1 MREMEKLH
9 LLRELIAAAK
19 VGLPAGLTGLLRSS
33 ALPVGRAAGGSW
45 WQRLQDGMPL
55 SRAIAGLLPDVTRGE
70 EAALEQAVA
79 AGEGVPCL
87 EEMVRRREAQ
97 LSLRRETSQISLYPV
112 IVLVLVVAVTSLVTL
127 RLLPALTPAL
137 AGIGG
142 DRWPWATRL
151 LLWAGGKWTVLL
163 SMVVVLGAGLTICL
177 SGRGGLLGDRL
188 LLNLPVVGEAVRWQE
203 GARILGVLGR
213 EGTIS
218 PDTVRSLAELVR
230 NRAMRAAAVR
240 AVDEV
245 EQGESVAKAL
255 GKHGLLPKGMA
266 AYLEW
271 AGVCGMAA
279 GACREMSDYCRQRHH
294 SLCRSALACLEPAV
308 ILVAA
313 VVVGVVA
320 LAVVQPLYALLGNW
334 R

>member
-1 MREMEKLH
+1 
-9 LLRELIAAAK
+9 
-19 VGLPAGLTGLLRSS
+19 
-33 ALPVGRAAGGSW
+33 
-45 WQRLQDGMPL
+45 
-55 SRAIAGLLPDVTRGE
+55 
-70 EAALEQAVA
+70 
-79 AGEGVPCL
+79 
-87 EEMVRRREAQ
+87 
-97 LSLRRETSQISLYPV
+97 
-112 IVLVLVVAVTSLVTL
+112 
-127 RLLPALTPAL
+127 
-137 AGIGG
+137 
-142 DRWPWATRL
+142 
-151 LLWAGGKWTVLL
+151 
-163 SMVVVLGAGLTICL
+163 MVVVLGAGLTICL

-218 PDTVRSLAELVR
+218 PDTVRSLAKLVR

-240 AVDEV
+240 AVCEV
-245 EQGESVAKAL
+245 EQGESVVKAL
-255 GKHGLLPKGMA
+255 GKHGLLPKGTA

-271 AGVCGMAA
+271 AGLCGMAA

-294 SLCRSALACLEPAV
+294 SLCRSVLACLEPAL